1 MKTGKITWNGTNSA
15 SLGVYVSGPGA
26 YNAAEADVTVF
37 QIPGRS
43 GDLVVSN
50 NRYKNIEVVY
60 PAFIPTGLSTG
71 AQGIRNW
78 LRTSVGY
85 ADLSDTYDEDHVR
98 RGRVTGVLE
107 FSPVRPDGANFDI
120 TFDCMPQRWLTTGLT
135 PQTISSGSI
144 SLVNPTEFAA
154 RPIVEVTN
162 PAAALEVEFYDGART
177 ITFTAT
183 TGYTGVAVIDC
194 ETQDVY
200 DKTLGSNLNYLFSI
214 DSADFPV
221 LEANNTITLT
231 GTYSSASVA
240 PRWWEL

>member
-71 AQGIRNW
+71 AQSIRNW

-120 TFDCMPQRWLTTGLT
+120 TFDCMPQRWLVSGLE
-135 PQTISSGSI
+135 PQRIVSMTR
-144 SLVNPTEFAA
+144 LNNPTSFNA
-154 RPIVEVTN
+154 RPVVEVED
-162 PAAALEVEFYDGART
+162 PEDGLEIEFSNSKT

-183 TGYTGVAVIDC
+183 ESYAGIVVIDC
-194 ETQDVY
+194 ETQDIY
-200 DKTLGSNLNYLFSI
+200 DKTSGNNLNYLFEI

-221 LEANNTITLT
+221 LEDSTSIMLSGNYT
-231 GTYSSASVA
+231 SAYVT